1 LSDFID
7 FHVHPPVEALLSGPI
22 APYLGPLS
30 TRTGTDPEIL
40 TTDEVAS
47 RYRERNGR
55 AVLLGWDTE
64 TITKRRPFSSEDVAA
79 MVSAHPDVFYGFG
92 SIDPARGARAV
103 AGVHSA
109 ARLGLSGLAFHPVG
123 QGFDPASRAA
133 FAIYETASEHG
144 MVCLFHTGSSRL
156 GAGMPG
162 GSGLLLSHGDP
173 RAVDDVAAAFPDLQI
188 VIAHVGRLW
197 RDEAVAVTAHK
208 SNVWLN
214 LVGVDAAAFAADAAE
229 LDDERCLFGSD
240 WFFASLDE
248 ALAGWGPGSI
258 DEATR
263 QRLLFG
269 NADRLLE
276 SSITRAEL
284 GRS

>member
-1 LSDFID
+1 MTDFID
-7 FHVHPPVEALLSGPI
+7 FHVHPPVEALLAGPI
-22 APYLGPLS
+22 APYVGPLNA
-30 TRTGTDPEIL
+30 RTGTDPEIL
-40 TTDEVAS
+40 TTGEVAD
-47 RYRERNGR
+47 RFRERNGA

-79 MVSAHPDVFYGFG
+79 MVAEHPDVFYGFG

-109 ARLGLSGLAFHPVG
+109 ARLGLSGIAFHPVG
-123 QGFDPASRAA
+123 QGFDPSSRSA

-162 GSGLLLSHGDP
+162 GSGLRLSHGDP
-173 RAVDDVAAAFPDLQI
+173 RAIDEIAATFPDLQI
-188 VIAHVGRLW
+188 VIAHLGRLW
-197 RDEAVAVTAHK
+197 RDEAVAVASHK

-214 LVGVDAAAFAADAAE
+214 LVGVDAAAFATDAAE
-229 LDDERCLFGSD
+229 FDEERCLFGSD
-240 WFFASLDE
+240 WCFASLDD
-248 ALAGWGPGSI
+248 ALAGWSPGSI

-263 QRLLFG
+263 RRVLFENATRLLG
-269 NADRLLE
+269 STTA
-276 SSITRAEL
+276 
-284 GRS
+284 